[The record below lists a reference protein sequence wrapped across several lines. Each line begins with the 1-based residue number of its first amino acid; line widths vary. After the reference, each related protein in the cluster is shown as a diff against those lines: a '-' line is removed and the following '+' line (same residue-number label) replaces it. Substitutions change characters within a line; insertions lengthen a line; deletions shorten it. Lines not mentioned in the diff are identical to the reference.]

1 MKDRNDIDD
10 LALSADCVAVVV
22 AGDASVCVST
32 ELRESRT
39 ERAARMLRESRTER
53 AARMLREA
61 DPDREVLALIERGEV
76 RTALRCAMARHGE
89 AVYRY
94 CRGALHDAA
103 LAEDVQQQV
112 FIEAYRDLPHFDGRS
127 TVRTWLFAIARHRV
141 LDAAKARARTHARI
155 ELDNFA
161 DAADPRAAADDLLDD
176 QQLRDLV
183 AACIDELDENVR
195 TALLLR
201 YQQGFTFEQ
210 MAVICGEKAGTLQ
223 VRVAR
228 ALPILRARMRLRS
241 GGAF

>member
-1 MKDRNDIDD
+1 MKNRDDLDD
-10 LALSADCVAVVV
+10 LARSADCVAFAV
-22 AGDASVCVST
+22 AGEVQASVST
-32 ELRESRT
+32 ELHESRT
-39 ERAARMLRESRTER
+39 ERAARVAHER
-53 AARMLREA
+53 PRRAEA
-61 DPDREVLALIERGEV
+61 DADRDVVALVARGEV
-76 RTALRCAMARHGE
+76 RAALCVVMARHGA

-94 CRGALHDAA
+94 CCGALHDAA

-112 FIEAYRDLPHFDGRS
+112 FIEAYRDLPRFSGRS

-141 LDAAKARARTHARI
+141 LDAAKARSRAHARV
-155 ELDNFA
+155 ELDSFA
-161 DAADPRAAADDLLDD
+161 DAPDPCAAPGELL
-176 QQLRDLV
+176 

-210 MAVICGEKAGTLQ
+210 MAEICGEKPGTLQ